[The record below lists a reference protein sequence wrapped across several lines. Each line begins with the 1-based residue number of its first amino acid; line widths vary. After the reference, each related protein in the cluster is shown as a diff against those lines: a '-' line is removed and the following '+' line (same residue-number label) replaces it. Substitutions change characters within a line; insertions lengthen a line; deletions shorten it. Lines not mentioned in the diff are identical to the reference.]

1 MAIILKNNK
10 ISLKI
15 ETAGENYIGSRFD
28 WNGTIVSAKFKGIET
43 LGEEK
48 KLFHRN
54 KKIFGRG
61 MHNEFGIRRCIGY
74 DEAGEDG

>member
-43 LGEEK
+43 LGEET
-48 KLFHRN
+48 KL
-54 KKIFGRG
+54 KIK
-61 MHNEFGIRRCIGY
+61 EYGINGKMI
-74 DEAGEDG
+74 